1 MAVIKLQQAIQLLA
15 DSQVEF
21 VIIGG
26 IAITLHGSSYLTSD
40 LDLCYA
46 RSGENL
52 TRIVYAL
59 KPYNPRL
66 RVLGVPQGVPLVW
79 DEQTLRNGLNF
90 TLITELGEIDLLGE
104 VSGIGGF
111 DEALAASVPVAL
123 YEHEIHILSLEGLI
137 KSKRAAGRPKDL
149 LVLAELEAL
158 QELLEE
164 TGGE

>member
-1 MAVIKLQQAIQLLA
+1 MIKLRQAIQLLA

-46 RSGENL
+46 RKGENL
-52 TRIVYAL
+52 SRIVTAL

-66 RVLGVPQGVPLVW
+66 RVLGLPQGLPLVW

-90 TLITELGEIDLLGE
+90 TLITDLGEIDLLGE

-111 DEALAASVPVAL
+111 DEALAASITISL
-123 YEHEIHILSLEGLI
+123 YGHEIHVLSLEGLI
-137 KSKRAAGRPKDL
+137 RSKRAAGRPKDL

-158 QELLEE
+158 RELLEE
-164 TGGE
+164 PGEK

>member
-1 MAVIKLQQAIQLLA
+1 MIKLRQAIQLLA

-40 LDLCYA
+40 LDICYA
-46 RSGENL
+46 RKGENL
-52 TRIVYAL
+52 SRIVSAL

-66 RVLGVPQGVPLVW
+66 RVLGLPQGLPMVW

-90 TLITELGEIDLLGE
+90 TLITDLGEIDLLGE

-111 DEALAASVPVAL
+111 DEALAASITISL
-123 YEHEIHILSLEGLI
+123 YGQEIHVLSLEGLI
-137 KSKRAAGRPKDL
+137 QSKRAAGRPKDL
-149 LVLAELEAL
+149 LVLPELQAL
-158 QELLEE
+158 RELLEE
-164 TGGE
+164 TDEE